1 MLIYY
6 MEEIWKDIPGYEGI
20 YVVSN
25 FGKVKSLQRTRKGSY
40 GSIRIV
46 YEKILNHK
54 IDKDGYHIV
63 TLSKEGKTKCIGV
76 HRLVAQAFLQNS
88 CNFPMINHKDENP
101 SNNRVDNLE
110 WCTARY
116 NCNYGTRVDRMLETK
131 LKNGTIKNVFPKGL
145 KSSDPKL
152 YEKIKKKIYKR

>member
-1 MLIYY
+1 

-25 FGKVKSLQRTRKGSY
+25 FGKVKSLQRTRKCSY

-76 HRLVAQAFLQNS
+76 HRLVAQAFLPNS
-88 CNFPMINHKDENP
+88 YNFPMINHKDEDP
-101 SNNRVDNLE
+101 SNNNVDNLE
-110 WCTARY
+110 WCTAKY
-116 NCNYGTRVDRMLETK
+116 NSNYGTRIDRMLGTK

-145 KSSDPKL
+145 KSSNPKL
-152 YEKIKKKIYKR
+152 YDKLKYRKNKRRIK

>member
-1 MLIYY
+1 MV
-6 MEEIWKDIPGYEGI
+6 EIWKDIPGYEGI

-76 HRLVAQAFLQNS
+76 HRLVAQAFLPNIY
-88 CNFPMINHKDENP
+88 NFPMINHKDEDP
-101 SNNRVDNLE
+101 SNNVVDNLE
-110 WCTARY
+110 WCTAKY
-116 NCNYGTRVDRMLETK
+116 NANYGTAIERRLETK
-131 LKNGTIKNVFPKGL
+131 LKNGTIKNIFPKGL

-152 YEKIKKKIYKR
+152 YYKTKRQKYIC

>member
-1 MLIYY
+1 MI
-6 MEEIWKDIPGYEGI
+6 EIWKDIPGYEGI

-63 TLSKEGKTKCIGV
+63 TLSKEGKMKYIGV
-76 HRLVAQAFLQNS
+76 HRLVAQAFIPNPDNLPQV
-88 CNFPMINHKDENP
+88 NHRDEDK
-101 SNNRVDNLE
+101 SNNRVENLE
-110 WCTARY
+110 WCTAKY
-116 NCNYGTRVDRMLETK
+116 NSNYGTAKERMLNTK
-131 LKNGTIKNVFPKGL
+131 LNNGIIKNVFPKGL

-152 YEKIKKKIYKR
+152 YYKIKYETKIKNNIC

>member
-1 MLIYY
+1 

-76 HRLVAQAFLQNS
+76 HRLVAQAFLPNIY
-88 CNFPMINHKDENP
+88 NLPMINHKDENP
-101 SNNRVDNLE
+101 SNNFVDNLE
-110 WCTARY
+110 WCTAKY
-116 NCNYGTRVDRMLETK
+116 NRNYGTSIERGLETK
-131 LKNGTIKNVFPKGL
+131 LKNGIIKNVFPKGL

-152 YEKIKKKIYKR
+152 YYKIKYETKIKNNTR

>member
-1 MLIYY
+1 MK
-6 MEEIWKDIPGYEGI
+6 EIWKDIPGYEGI
-20 YVVSN
+20 YIVSN

-76 HRLVAQAFLQNS
+76 HRLVAQAFLPNS
-88 CNFPMINHKDENP
+88 YNFPMINHKDEDP
-101 SNNRVDNLE
+101 SNNFVDNLE
-110 WCTARY
+110 WCDAKY
-116 NCNYGTRVDRMLETK
+116 NCNYGTRVDKMLETK
-131 LKNGTIKNVFPKGL
+131 LKNGIINNVFPKGL

-152 YEKIKKKIYKR
+152 YDKMRKQKYK

>member
-1 MLIYY
+1 
-6 MEEIWKDIPGYEGI
+6 MEEIWKNIPGYEGI

-40 GSIRIV
+40 GSIMIV

-76 HRLVAQAFLQNS
+76 HRLVAQAFLK
-88 CNFPMINHKDENP
+88 NFNNLPMVNHKDEDP

-110 WCTARY
+110 WCDVKY
-116 NCNYGTRVDRMLETK
+116 NNNYGTKIERMLNTK
-131 LKNGTIKNVFPKGL
+131 LNNGTIKNIFPKGL
-145 KSSDPKL
+145 RSRDPKL
-152 YEKIKKKIYKR
+152 YDKMRKQKYK

>member
-1 MLIYY
+1 MI
-6 MEEIWKDIPGYEGI
+6 EIWKDIPGYEGI

-63 TLSKEGKTKCIGV
+63 TLSKEGKMKYIGV
-76 HRLVAQAFLQNS
+76 HRLVAQAFIPNPDNLPQV
-88 CNFPMINHKDENP
+88 NHKDEDKT
-101 SNNRVDNLE
+101 NNSVENLE
-110 WCTARY
+110 WCTAKY
-116 NCNYGTRVDRMLETK
+116 NNNYGTAKERMLNTK
-131 LKNGTIKNVFPKGL
+131 LNNGIIKNVFPKGL

-152 YEKIKKKIYKR
+152 YYKIKYETKIKNNTR

>member
-1 MLIYY
+1 MV
-6 MEEIWKDIPGYEGI
+6 EIWKDIPGYEGI
-20 YVVSN
+20 YAVSN

-76 HRLVAQAFLQNS
+76 HRLVAQAFLPNIY
-88 CNFPMINHKDENP
+88 NLPMVNHKDENP
-101 SNNRVDNLE
+101 SNNFVDNLE
-110 WCTARY
+110 WCTAKY
-116 NCNYGTRVDRMLETK
+116 NNNYGTAIERRLETK
-131 LKNGTIKNVFPKGL
+131 LKNGVIKNVFPKGL

-152 YEKIKKKIYKR
+152 YYKIKDETKIKNNTR

>member
-1 MLIYY
+1 MV
-6 MEEIWKDIPGYEGI
+6 EIWKDVPGYEGI
-20 YVVSN
+20 YIVSN
-25 FGKVKSLQRTRKGSY
+25 FGEVKSLQRTRKGSY
-40 GSIRIV
+40 GSISIV

-76 HRLVAQAFLQNS
+76 HRLVAQVFILNPLSLPQV
-88 CNFPMINHKDENP
+88 NHKDEDP

-110 WCTARY
+110 WCDNKY
-116 NCNYGTRVDRMLETK
+116 NSNYGTRIERMLNTK
-131 LKNGTIKNVFPKGL
+131 LNNGTIKNMFPKGL

-152 YEKIKKKIYKR
+152 YYKLRYQKYKNNKKI

>member
-1 MLIYY
+1 MV
-6 MEEIWKDIPGYEGI
+6 EIWKDIPGYEGI
-20 YVVSN
+20 YAVSN

-76 HRLVAQAFLQNS
+76 HRLVAQAFLPNIY
-88 CNFPMINHKDENP
+88 NLPMVNHKDENP
-101 SNNRVDNLE
+101 SNNFVDNLE
-110 WCTARY
+110 WC
-116 NCNYGTRVDRMLETK
+116 N
-131 LKNGTIKNVFPKGL
+131 
-145 KSSDPKL
+145 
-152 YEKIKKKIYKR
+152 